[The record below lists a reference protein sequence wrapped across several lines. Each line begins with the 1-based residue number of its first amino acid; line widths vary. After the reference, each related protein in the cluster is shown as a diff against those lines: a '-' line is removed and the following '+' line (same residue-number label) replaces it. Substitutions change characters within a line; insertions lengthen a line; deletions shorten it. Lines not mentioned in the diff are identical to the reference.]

1 LGNPAW
7 SGRAVRAKLT
17 LSLASSRATS
27 PLKVLMSMPFTIRR
41 LTAADAQAYRDIRL
55 EGLARHPDGF
65 GSAWEDEAGQPL
77 GWFEQR
83 IVNSA
88 VFGGFLNNES
98 ELAGVTGLVVQQG
111 AKQRHKGALVG
122 MYVRPAARRTGLALA
137 LVQAVL
143 IHARTVVEEVQLT
156 VAPHN
161 EAAQRLYRSVGF
173 VEYAREPRSLK
184 IDGKYH
190 ESVLMTLPFDPMV

>member
-1 LGNPAW
+1 
-7 SGRAVRAKLT
+7 
-17 LSLASSRATS
+17 
-27 PLKVLMSMPFTIRR
+27 MSMPFTIRR
-41 LTAADAQAYRDIRL
+41 LTAADAQAYRDVRL
-55 EGLARHPDGF
+55 EGLAQHPDGF
-65 GSAWEDEAGQPL
+65 GSAWEDEAAQPL
-77 GWFEQR
+77 AWFEQR
-83 IVNSA
+83 IANSA

-98 ELAGVTGLVVQQG
+98 ELAGVAGLVVQQG
-111 AKQRHKGALVG
+111 AKQRHKGSLVG
-122 MYVRPAARRTGLALA
+122 MYVRPAARGTGLALA

-143 IHARTVVEEVQLT
+143 SHARTVVEEVQLT

-190 ESVLMTLPFDPMV
+190 ESVLMTLPFQPVAS

>member
-1 LGNPAW
+1 
-7 SGRAVRAKLT
+7 
-17 LSLASSRATS
+17 
-27 PLKVLMSMPFTIRR
+27 MSMPFTIRR
-41 LTAADAQAYRDIRL
+41 LTASDASAYRDIRL

-65 GSAWEDEAGQPL
+65 GSAWEDEAEQPL
-77 GWFEQR
+77 AWFEQR

-88 VFGGFLNNES
+88 VFGGFLNNGSENGS
-98 ELAGVTGLVVQQG
+98 ELAGVAGLVVQQG
-111 AKQRHKGALVG
+111 AKQRHKGSLVG
-122 MYVRPAARRTGLALA
+122 MYVRPAARGTGLALA

-143 IHARTVVEEVQLT
+143 SHARTVVEEVQLT

-190 ESVLMTLPFDPMV
+190 ESVLMTLPLQHVAN

>member
-1 LGNPAW
+1 MP
-7 SGRAVRAKLT
+7 RVRNWA
-17 LSLASSRATS
+17 LSRDRSL
-27 PLKVLMSMPFTIRR
+27 LKAPSMSFTIRR
-41 LTAADAQAYRDIRL
+41 LTAADASAYRDVRL

-65 GSAWEDEAGQPL
+65 GSAWEDEAEQPL
-77 GWFEQR
+77 AWFEQR
-83 IVNSA
+83 IVNAA

-98 ELAGVTGLVVQQG
+98 DLAGVAGLIVPQG
-111 AKQRHKGALVG
+111 AKQRHKGVLMG
-122 MYVRPAARRTGLALA
+122 MYVRPAARGTGLALA
-137 LVQAVL
+137 LVQTVL
-143 IHARTVVEEVQLT
+143 SHARTVVEEVQLT

-190 ESVLMTLPFDPMV
+190 ESVLMTLPFEPVA

>member
-1 LGNPAW
+1 VRNWRFPA
-7 SGRAVRAKLT
+7 SK
-17 LSLASSRATS
+17 SRT
-27 PLKVLMSMPFTIRR
+27 PLKVFKLMPIPFTVRR
-41 LTAADAQAYRDIRL
+41 LMAADAGAYRDIRL

-77 GWFEQR
+77 AWFEQR

-88 VFGGFLNNES
+88 VFGGFLNDES
-98 ELAGVTGLVVQQG
+98 ELAGVAGLVVPQG

-122 MYVRPAARRTGLALA
+122 MYVRPAARGTGLALA

-143 IHARTVVEEVQLT
+143 SHARTVVEEVQLT

-190 ESVLMTLPFDPMV
+190 ESVLMTLPFQPVAN